1 MRSVFFPGNKVA
13 KNLVLNPSSGTRQF
27 FFEKSANPTTLLL
40 YQFFEHEK
48 RKIFFFGRFG
58 APSCPLGPLKS
69 QKNFLFFFFHHF
81 TSIPP
86 LRNPAGWL
94 RNHFFHLFRPLVELE
109 KKIFFGKFSHF
120 LIFGS
125 KNLFYPKY
133 GLLGLKSLGFARA
146 FTSRNKIATFFYW
159 EHLFPIFLALF
170 ATFWL
175 FLCKTAFFF
184 LPVNRTINLVIFFQI
199 FKASP

>member
-48 RKIFFFGRFG
+48 RKFFFFGRFG

-109 KKIFFGKFSHF
+109 KNFFFQKFFS
-120 LIFGS
+120 FG
-125 KNLFYPKY
+125 
-133 GLLGLKSLGFARA
+133 
-146 FTSRNKIATFFYW
+146 
-159 EHLFPIFLALF
+159 
-170 ATFWL
+170 TFWL
-175 FLCKTAFFF
+175 QKFF
-184 LPVNRTINLVIFFQI
+184 LPKVWLVGAQI
-199 FKASP
+199 ARIREGVHLPQ

>member
-13 KNLVLNPSSGTRQF
+13 KNPVLNPSSGTRQF

-48 RKIFFFGRFG
+48 RKFFFFGRFR
-58 APSCPLGPLKS
+58 APSCPLGRLKS
-69 QKNFLFFFFHHF
+69 QKIFLFFFFHHF

-94 RNHFFHLFRPLVELE
+94 RNHFFHLFRPLVEL
-109 KKIFFGKFSHF
+109 KKIFFFKNFSH
-120 LIFGS
+120 LALFGS
-125 KNLFYPKY
+125 KNFFYPKY

-146 FTSRNKIATFFYW
+146 FTSRNKIASFFTGNTFF
-159 EHLFPIFLALF
+159 LFFWHFL
-170 ATFWL
+170 
-175 FLCKTAFFF
+175 
-184 LPVNRTINLVIFFQI
+184 
-199 FKASP
+199 

>member
-1 MRSVFFPGNKVA
+1 M
-13 KNLVLNPSSGTRQF
+13 
-27 FFEKSANPTTLLL
+27 L

-48 RKIFFFGRFG
+48 RKFFFFGRFR

-94 RNHFFHLFRPLVELE
+94 RNHFFHLFRPLVEL
-109 KKIFFGKFSHF
+109 KIFFFFKNFSH
-120 LIFGS
+120 LALFGS
-125 KNLFYPKY
+125 KNFFYPKY

-146 FTSRNKIATFFYW
+146 FISRDKIWRFLAGTPFSYF
-159 EHLFPIFLALF
+159 FLALF
-170 ATFWL
+170 VTFWL
-175 FLCKTAFFF
+175 FLCKTALSSSF
-184 LPVNRTINLVIFFQI
+184 LPLPRQTNDLVFLFLNFQGFTLVPWQKVGRIGLGFAGNHSNFQI
-199 FKASP
+199 CLFVC